1 MSKFMPTPA
10 EVALVNQ
17 IFAQADTQK
26 LGVIIGDAAV
36 KIFNGSNVSPAV
48 LAEIWSFAD
57 EDNNGVLTRKG
68 VAVAVRLLGHAQRG
82 EKITETLVLKPGPIP
97 IIEGLTPPLVQQTTG
112 IPAARSPPPGLP
124 PLTPQDKTKF
134 MKLFLSCGPIN
145 GLLNGDKAR
154 DVFVKSKLPVD
165 KLSQIWNLADT
176 KNRGTLDVTD
186 FTIAMYLI
194 QAAMHGQLHTIPPIL
209 PPGLYEQ
216 AAGKSPFEGVTTHA
230 TGSSGHYSPGLNAS
244 FTGRPLSTIEPNF
257 TGQVSALQ
265 PQMTGPMR
273 SAMGAPPQRSALGS
287 TPAFPFMQPQSTGSQ
302 WDVTPGE
309 KAKADRIFDT
319 LDTQKKGYIE
329 GDVAVPFMLQSK
341 LSEDV
346 LAQVWDLADLNND
359 GHLTKDG
366 FAVAMH
372 LIQGKLNG
380 RDVPATIPP
389 SLIPPSMRGMSGA
402 PSAPAVQSQPAVPEA
417 IRDLL
422 WDDSPPASAT
432 LPQPQHP
439 TLQPQNTGA
448 FATSILQPHS
458 TGARQGPVSP
468 PPQRAATAPMPTDPF
483 ASASSPFAVHSSAH
497 KNLLD
502 DDEPAHTASPPLQD
516 RSAEIGNVK
525 NQLSSTNR
533 SLETAK
539 AERENMERTL
549 SEQAA
554 QLSALQT
561 QLSSAKAA
569 YETETRLLGTLRERF
584 SNQTADIQKAREE
597 LIHAESDLS
606 AVRVEKAEVEGAVL
620 RDKEEVRDLQRKM
633 TEVGMEVETLKAEV
647 EKAKK
652 EAKQQ
657 KGLLA
662 IARKQLAT
670 REAERAR
677 VQKEVEEAQS
687 EAAEASKER
696 EQAEA
701 ELEKEVPAPITNGH
715 GTVASP
721 DILAIAAAQPLPSTP
736 DIPTSPSGSI
746 LSLGKSNNPF
756 ERVAM
761 ASGTGSRAQSPSPFL
776 PFTNTGNLPTPP
788 TAPADTSVQQSTP
801 ISAVANP
808 FRFSQA
814 ISPGEGISLLASA
827 DAPAASEAPSPGDLM
842 SPTDTDVFHTPPTS
856 ATLAAPA
863 PAPAP
868 SIEGALAEA
877 SSESAASAA
886 DPPATTS
893 ALDEPS
899 TTVTP
904 DTEPIHEPAGDQ
916 EHTDLSH
923 QLKELEVEE
932 SESESESEPEEN
944 EPLAHVKERLGDS
957 ASHPDGIAES
967 STSQTISAFDDSFG
981 ISASPQEIRPPS
993 PVKSLTS
1000 TPVRSQTPVVA
1011 PSAPTN
1017 AFDEAF
1023 APDAGATASESFTA
1037 PVPIP
1042 STTEPKANGD
1052 SHGTPGVHDFDEAMS
1067 SLGASTISNGGPSQF
1082 SDFSFDAAF
1091 DDNFDFAAAS
1101 AATTQPAVPNGNG
1114 HAASVATPAPVTNA
1128 FDSAFLPQ
1136 TSNAFPPVGTA
1147 PVLVPATSGASP
1159 FGQPAAQETKPFSFD
1174 DAFGSGPS
1182 VGQPG
1187 QSGSNGSAVNA
1198 ISFDDAFGGQSSAL
1212 ALDTSFGTTT
1222 SQGSS
1227 APSQSKGPTP
1237 FPTTSPPQSP
1247 TGPSSPG
1254 FGPRRSTSPP
1264 RHQSPPPRH
1273 ASPKPFARPSTAGS
1287 EKEKAPTTRHS
1298 KLSIRL
1304 PFGRKKKTAPH
1315 EVPPLP
1321 SSSLAIQQVP
1331 EEPTPAVDDDIDAVK
1346 QLCSMGF
1353 SRTQAVMA
1361 LENHGYDMQRALNSL
1376 LGS

>member
-1 MSKFMPTPA
+1 MSKFTPTPA

-17 IFAQADTQK
+17 IFIQADTQK
-26 LGVIIGDAAV
+26 LGVITGDAAV
-36 KIFNGSNVSPAV
+36 QIFNGSNLSPSV
-48 LAEIWSFAD
+48 LAEIWNLAD

-82 EKITETLVLKPGPIP
+82 EKITEALVLKPGPTP
-97 IIEGLTPPLVQQTTG
+97 TIEGITPPVVQHPTG

-176 KNRGTLDVTD
+176 RNRGSLDVTD

-194 QAAMHGQLHTIPPIL
+194 QATMHAQLQTIPPVL

-230 TGSSGHYSPGLNAS
+230 TGSSGHYSPGLSAS
-244 FTGRPLSTIEPNF
+244 FPGRPMSTIEPNF
-257 TGQVSALQ
+257 TGQGSPLQ
-265 PQMTGPMR
+265 PQMTGPFR
-273 SAMGAPPQRSALGS
+273 SAPPQRSALSS
-287 TPAFPFMQPQSTGSQ
+287 TPAFPFVQPQATGAQ
-302 WDVTPGE
+302 WDVTPAE
-309 KAKADRIFDT
+309 KANADRIFGT
-319 LDTQKKGYIE
+319 LDTQKRGYIE
-329 GDVAVPFMLQSK
+329 GDVAVPFMLLSK
-341 LSEDV
+341 LPEDV

-359 GHLTKDG
+359 GHLTRDG

-372 LIQGKLNG
+372 LIQSKLAG
-380 RDVPATIPP
+380 RDIPATIPS
-389 SLIPPSMRGMSGA
+389 SLIPPSMRGAPGA
-402 PSAPAVQSQPAVPEA
+402 PQAPATQFQPAVPEA

-432 LPQPQHP
+432 VPQPQQSA
-439 TLQPQNTGA
+439 LQPQSTGA
-448 FATSILQPHS
+448 FATPVLHPQS
-458 TGARQGPVSP
+458 TGARQMMTP
-468 PPQRAATAPMPTDPF
+468 PPQRAATIPTVTDPF
-483 ASASSPFAVHSSAH
+483 ASANSPFAVPAPAAH
-497 KNLLD
+497 RDLLGD

-539 AERENMERTL
+539 AERESMERTL

-561 QLSSAKAA
+561 QLSSAKAT

-597 LIHAESDLS
+597 LIHGESDLS

-620 RDKEEVRDLQRKM
+620 RDKEEVRDLQRRM

-662 IARKQLAT
+662 IAKKQLAT

-677 VQKEVEEAQS
+677 VQKELEEAQS
-687 EAAEASKER
+687 EAAEATKER

-701 ELEKEVPAPITNGH
+701 ELEKEAPAPMTNGH
-715 GTVASP
+715 GGVASP
-721 DILAIAAAQPLPSTP
+721 DILAMAAAQPLPATP
-736 DIPTSPSGSI
+736 EVPTSPTASI

-776 PFTNTGNLPTPP
+776 PFTNTGSLPTPP
-788 TAPADTSVQQSTP
+788 TVPIEAPAQQSSP
-801 ISAVANP
+801 SSPSANP

-814 ISPGEGISLLASA
+814 FSPGEGTSLLALA
-827 DAPAASEAPSPGDLM
+827 DAPGASDALSPADLM
-842 SPTDTDVFHTPPTS
+842 SPTDTDMFHTPLNS
-856 ATLAAPA
+856 ATIAAPA
-863 PAPAP
+863 PEPAP
-868 SIEGALAEA
+868 SIQATLAEA
-877 SSESAASAA
+877 SSEPTVAPEELPTTTSVFDEPAVVSA
-886 DPPATTS
+886 DDTETTQATTDR
-893 ALDEPS
+893 LED
-899 TTVTP
+899 
-904 DTEPIHEPAGDQ
+904 
-916 EHTDLSH
+916 TDLAH
-923 QLKELEVEE
+923 QLKELDVEE
-932 SESESESEPEEN
+932 SDSDSESEEE
-944 EPLAHVKERLGDS
+944 EPLANIKARLSGDVPHVG
-957 ASHPDGIAES
+957 GIAES

-981 ISASPQEIRPPS
+981 ISAPAQEVRSASPPKPDAA
-993 PVKSLTS
+993 

-1011 PSAPTN
+1011 PATPVN
-1017 AFDEAF
+1017 AFDEVF
-1023 APDAGATASESFTA
+1023 APPAVAQPSEPFAA

-1042 STTEPKANGD
+1042 TTTEPKTNGD
-1052 SHGTPGVHDFDEAMS
+1052 AHGTPDVNDFDEAMGK
-1067 SLGASTISNGGPSQF
+1067 LGASMSSIGGPSQF
-1082 SDFSFDAAF
+1082 SEFSFDSAF
-1091 DDNFDFAAAS
+1091 EDNFDFAAAS
-1101 AATTQPAVPNGNG
+1101 AATPAAPNANGNAVP
-1114 HAASVATPAPVTNA
+1114 AAAPVPANNT
-1128 FDSAFLPQ
+1128 FDNVFMSQP
-1136 TSNAFPPVGTA
+1136 SSAFPPVGA
-1147 PVLVPATSGASP
+1147 PQAQAPAATGSSP
-1159 FGQPAAQETKPFSFD
+1159 FDQPAPQEGRPFSFD
-1174 DAFGSGPS
+1174 DAFSSGPS
-1182 VGQPG
+1182 APQPN
-1187 QSGSNGSAVNA
+1187 QSGTNGNAVTP

-1212 ALDTSFGTTT
+1212 ALDASFGTTT
-1222 SQGSS
+1222 SGASA

-1237 FPTTSPPQSP
+1237 FPTASPPQSP
-1247 TGPSSPG
+1247 TGTSSTG

-1273 ASPKPFARPSTAGS
+1273 SSPKPMARPSTAGS

-1304 PFGRKKKTAPH
+1304 PFGRKKKSTPH

-1321 SSSLAIQQVP
+1321 SSSLTNQQVL
-1331 EEPTPAVDDDIDAVK
+1331 EEPTPAVDDDIDSVK

-1361 LENHGYDMQRALNSL
+1361 LENHGYDVQRALNSL
-1376 LGS
+1376 LGKL